1 MSTYVPRF
9 TVPDVGDV
17 NYKNINYGGNN
28 RCIVRNTATGSV
40 LPNCTGYAWGR
51 CLELNG
57 SSTLPATNAS
67 TWYANS
73 PNYEHGR
80 EPKLGAVI
88 CYNGGYYGG
97 AGHVAVVEQINDDG
111 TILTSESN
119 YSGGK
124 YFFVVRTLSPTDNY
138 SIYDEN
144 GKRVPVNFQGFI
156 YLGDWESPDNPY
168 NPDDPNPP
176 APSGKKRSIMIL
188 LLKKLKDKRGIKI

>member
-1 MSTYVPRF
+1 MSTYIPRF
-9 TVPDVGDV
+9 TVPDAGDA
-17 NYKNINYGGNN
+17 NYKNINYGGKN

-80 EPKLGAVI
+80 EPKLGAIV
-88 CYNGGYYGG
+88 CYGGGKYGG
-97 AGHVAVVEQINDDG
+97 AGHVCVIEQINEDG
-111 TILTSESN
+111 TVITSESN
-119 YSGGK
+119 YSGGSR
-124 YFFVVRTLSPTDNY
+124 YFVTRTLDPKKNY
-138 SIYDEN
+138 FIQSDLY
-144 GKRVPVNFQGFI
+144 FQGLI
-156 YLGDWESPDNPY
+156 YLGNWESPDNPY